1 MKKLFTLIIL
11 ASLLVAC
18 SNGGSDPESI
28 QNDIKK
34 YKNEIID
41 LEAKIKDLE
50 AKLPE
55 NGVEI
60 NKLKVRVKE
69 VNRKNFSKFFE
80 ATGQLEAKDEAYI
93 SPEVSG
99 QITSINVKEGEIVAK
114 GQLLAKLNTSL
125 IEKNIEELKTQLVL
139 AETFYT
145 KQSELWEK
153 GIGSER
159 QYLET
164 KNNYETLKNKLAA
177 LQTQY
182 NMSIIKSPISGDI
195 EKIMLK
201 KGELAVPGM
210 QLMHIVN
217 LDKLLVSAMISES
230 YLPVIHKGDEVTI
243 TFPTYPDLVLHE
255 KVSRVGNVI
264 NQQNRTFIVEIE
276 ISNKDGRLKPNLLAT
291 IKVND
296 YNAENAL
303 LVPSLIIREDLKGAY
318 LYVAEQ
324 LDNTWVSNKRYVDT
338 GRSYMNE
345 TEILSGITEGDLVI
359 TDGYSDVSDGTVIS
373 ISK

>member
-11 ASLLVAC
+11 AGLLAAC

-125 IEKNIEELKTQLVL
+125 IEKNIEELKTQLDL
-139 AETFYT
+139 AETFYN

-182 NMSIIKSPISGDI
+182 NMSIIKSPISGYWKNYV
-195 EKIMLK
+195 EKRGVGCTWNAAYAHCK
-201 KGELAVPGM
+201 
-210 QLMHIVN
+210 
-217 LDKLLVSAMISES
+217 
-230 YLPVIHKGDEVTI
+230 
-243 TFPTYPDLVLHE
+243 
-255 KVSRVGNVI
+255 SR
-264 NQQNRTFIVEIE
+264 
-276 ISNKDGRLKPNLLAT
+276 
-291 IKVND
+291 
-296 YNAENAL
+296 
-303 LVPSLIIREDLKGAY
+303 
-318 LYVAEQ
+318 
-324 LDNTWVSNKRYVDT
+324 
-338 GRSYMNE
+338 
-345 TEILSGITEGDLVI
+345 
-359 TDGYSDVSDGTVIS
+359 
-373 ISK
+373 